1 MTVLVAIGV
10 VQVAFGC
17 GVCPTAGAAV
27 VTLTAAV
34 RPLVLHR
41 LGVPALIAACGRVEV
56 AGVEI
61 VLVRLTH
68 GVSPIPAAI

>member
-1 MTVLVAIGV
+1 MTVLGRDRV

-17 GVCPTAGAAV
+17 GVCPTAGPAV

-41 LGVPALIAACGRVEV
+41 LGVPALIAACGRVE
-56 AGVEI
+56 
-61 VLVRLTH
+61 
-68 GVSPIPAAI
+68 

>member
-17 GVCPTAGAAV
+17 GMCPTAGPAA

-41 LGVPALIAACGRVEV
+41 FESPCIAACGRVE
-56 AGVEI
+56 
-61 VLVRLTH
+61 
-68 GVSPIPAAI
+68 